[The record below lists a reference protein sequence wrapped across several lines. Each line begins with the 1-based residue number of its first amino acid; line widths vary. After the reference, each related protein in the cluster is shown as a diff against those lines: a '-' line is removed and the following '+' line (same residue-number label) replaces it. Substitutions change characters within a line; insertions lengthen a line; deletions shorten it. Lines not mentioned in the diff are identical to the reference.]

1 MTSTSRL
8 ESTVPLYLAGLRLE
22 GKPCLIVGGGAVAA
36 RKLAPLLEAGAWVT
50 VVAPALGRQLGDSEP
65 ADTATGVADRGG
77 WRWIARAFRAEDVQG
92 QVLVFAATDDAVLNE
107 QIGRSAA
114 AAGALANLATS
125 PEESDFHVP
134 SAFRR
139 GSLQVGVL
147 TGGKAPALAASLR
160 RELEA
165 RVGEEWEEVVEVL
178 GELRDSLT
186 EQNADQQ
193 LRQELNREL
202 AHMDLAG
209 LLAEGGADAV
219 RSAVQD
225 RLRQGGV

>member
-8 ESTVPLYLAGLRLE
+8 NSTVPLYLAGLRLE

-36 RKLAPLLEAGAWVT
+36 RKLPPLLEAGAQVT
-50 VVAPALGRQLGDSEP
+50 VVAPALGRQLKDSGP
-65 ADTATGVADRGG
+65 LPTASDAADQRG
-77 WRWIARAFRAEDVQG
+77 WRWIARVFRPEDVEG
-92 QVLVFAATDDAVLNE
+92 QLLVFAATDDAVLNE
-107 QIGRSAA
+107 QIGRTAA

-125 PEESDFHVP
+125 PDESDFHVP

-160 RELEA
+160 RDIEA

-186 EQNADQQ
+186 EQNADQES
-193 LRQELNREL
+193 RQGLNREL
-202 AHMDLAG
+202 ARMDLAG
-209 LLAEGGADAV
+209 LLAEGGVDAV

-225 RLRQGGV
+225 RLRQGEA